1 MIDATGWNARATP
14 RPSTA
19 PRQQQHQRQL
29 QKKQQADMVTTADF
43 PVFQQQLRQ
52 EMTDV
57 IQQLCTEMNETVNGR
72 MDMLN
77 SINTALQNVSTKTTD
92 FKPYRI
98 SDLIPRNWE
107 GRNEKGEFRSF
118 MSDLHLWMQAW
129 SDQGERILARVESV
143 DKVDRATLAVD
154 CTEADFRTFETDL
167 YQVLHRTTANEP
179 LRMIQQVEG

>member
-1 MIDATGWNARATP
+1 MIDATSGNARATP

-19 PRQQQHQRQL
+19 LWQQQHLRQL

-43 PVFQQQLRQ
+43 AVFQQQLRQ
-52 EMTDV
+52 EMIDV
-57 IQQLCTEMNETVNGR
+57 IQQLRTEMNVTVNGR

-107 GRNEKGEFRSF
+107 GSNEKG
-118 MSDLHLWMQAW
+118 
-129 SDQGERILARVESV
+129 
-143 DKVDRATLAVD
+143 
-154 CTEADFRTFETDL
+154 
-167 YQVLHRTTANEP
+167 
-179 LRMIQQVEG
+179 